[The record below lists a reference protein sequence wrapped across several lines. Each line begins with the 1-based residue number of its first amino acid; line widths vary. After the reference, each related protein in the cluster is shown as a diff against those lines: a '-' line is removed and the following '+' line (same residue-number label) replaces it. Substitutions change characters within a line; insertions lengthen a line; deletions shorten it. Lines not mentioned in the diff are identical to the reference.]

1 MIKRVIINTDLKRAR
16 MVKSSNKDY
25 YEKHLGAILLKLSK
39 FNRLAP
45 LQFKRSGFYLDKL
58 GGTADIIVIRPF

>member
-1 MIKRVIINTDLKRAR
+1 
-16 MVKSSNKDY
+16 MVGTNIKDY
-25 YEKHLGAILLKLSK
+25 YEKHLGAILLNLSK